1 MSTSPP
7 DAWSRASPTI
17 LSQPEPRNPR
27 GPGPDWLGS
36 TTPVQSPCQAHA
48 LVDAGEHPHPPVGPG
63 PGHGGIGAPALVGP
77 VVYLVRHAHA
87 GPKAR
92 WQGPDLVRPLS
103 AQGRREALGLI
114 QRLSSFPLG
123 RVLSSPAVRCR
134 QTVQPLAARRGRPVE
149 ENEALGVDGSG
160 AAVAE
165 LLVDPALEEA
175 VLCTHGEQIGEVFGE
190 LQRVG
195 LELSD
200 PPRWPKGCTWIL
212 RRHAGQRWKGTY
224 LAPLAVEPVQH
235 PLPP

>member
-1 MSTSPP
+1 MSSSHLPQTEDGTVMP
-7 DAWSRASPTI
+7 AKRSR
-17 LSQPEPRNPR
+17 E
-27 GPGPDWLGS
+27 D
-36 TTPVQSPCQAHA
+36 V
-48 LVDAGEHPHPPVGPG
+48 
-63 PGHGGIGAPALVGP
+63 P

-103 AQGRREALGLI
+103 AQGRKEALGLI
-114 QRLSSFPLG
+114 ERLSSFPLG

-134 QTVQPLAARRGRPVE
+134 QTVQ
-149 ENEALGVDGSG
+149 
-160 AAVAE
+160 

-195 LELSD
+195 IELSD

-212 RRHAGQRWKGTY
+212 RRHAGQDGRERTWPRWRSSRSS
-224 LAPLAVEPVQH
+224 H